1 MVSAYDVKKLL
12 RNIVSKKSI
21 GMGKIEPKLNFQA
34 NYWPLQLITV
44 LIKERFQ
51 IMLK

>member
-12 RNIVSKKSI
+12 SNIISKKSI
-21 GMGKIEPKLNFQA
+21 GMGKIEPKLNSEA
-34 NYWPLQLITV
+34 NYRPLQLITV